1 MSKIGG
7 LIEEL
12 KISEIADPLQ
22 DFGLYS
28 EMNKMESE
36 ILEEI
41 KDYELSISSG
51 IQAINWWNKLR
62 CIELK
67 LKQENTDI
75 EKVSFV
81 DEWLESLKTYKQT
94 LEEVIEG
101 IDEHLSIE
109 LEELSKLITFECGD
123 LSLKLM
129 RLKHTQIEIV
139 QKMKS

>member
-51 IQAINWWNKLR
+51 IQAIN
-62 CIELK
+62 
-67 LKQENTDI
+67 
-75 EKVSFV
+75 
-81 DEWLESLKTYKQT
+81 
-94 LEEVIEG
+94 
-101 IDEHLSIE
+101 
-109 LEELSKLITFECGD
+109 
-123 LSLKLM
+123 
-129 RLKHTQIEIV
+129 
-139 QKMKS
+139 